1 MLFFGSSIFKIGRLL
16 FIALLSVHLF
26 ACAFFRVKRET
37 SSQEE
42 IDNFYLLRNVDSAV
56 RISVSRSV
64 SGTCDVTGLSFL
76 ILMLVCRI
84 SQMLMYVLFFNLMY
98 GILRDSNDTVG
109 PSQLVCFYYVLTTF
123 TTVGYGLYLS
133 DSLFPYIGQIRLQ
146 DDSLR

>member
-1 MLFFGSSIFKIGRLL
+1 MLCRVIEDYAVLSFGSSIFKIGRLL

-64 SGTCDVTGLSFL
+64 FDTCDVTCPSFL

-84 SQMLMYVLFFNLMY
+84 SQMLMYVLIF
-98 GILRDSNDTVG
+98 
-109 PSQLVCFYYVLTTF
+109 
-123 TTVGYGLYLS
+123 
-133 DSLFPYIGQIRLQ
+133 
-146 DDSLR
+146 